1 MVPRSRSVRGDRL
14 RKTITR
20 YQSWLG
26 TLCAQLNIAVF
37 PPRLSSVDEAIVTFE
52 RRIAP
57 ASVFHVA
64 LITRRPREHASAYV
78 LTCWTKIYRVLL
90 GVSSKGNRGQEI
102 GIRSGGARTV
112 EALLRERSNAIGQE
126 SRFDPISRSFSDEPI
141 FRPQ

>member
-64 LITRRPREHASAYV
+64 LITRRPRERASAYV

-90 GVSSKGNRGQEI
+90 GVSSKESRARNWNKKWRSKNCGSIVERAVECNRT
-102 GIRSGGARTV
+102 RVT
-112 EALLRERSNAIGQE
+112 LRSN
-126 SRFDPISRSFSDEPI
+126 
-141 FRPQ
+141 

>member
-1 MVPRSRSVRGDRL
+1 MVPWSRSVRGDRL

-26 TLCAQLNIAVF
+26 TLCAQLNNATGRAMF

-64 LITRRPREHASAYV
+64 LITRR
-78 LTCWTKIYRVLL
+78 LTR
-90 GVSSKGNRGQEI
+90 
-102 GIRSGGARTV
+102 
-112 EALLRERSNAIGQE
+112 RERM
-126 SRFDPISRSFSDEPI
+126 
-141 FRPQ
+141 RPRTS

>member
-64 LITRRPREHASAYV
+64 LITRRPRERASAYV
-78 LTCWTKIYRVLL
+78 LTCCDENISRAPWGFEQGESRARNWNKKWRSKNCGSIVERAVECNRTRVTL
-90 GVSSKGNRGQEI
+90 
-102 GIRSGGARTV
+102 
-112 EALLRERSNAIGQE
+112 RSN
-126 SRFDPISRSFSDEPI
+126 
-141 FRPQ
+141 